1 MERYQNV
8 VRLNFFGH
16 VHSEQHNVVRSYLK
30 RQPVGV
36 QFWTGA
42 MTTYKYSHPC
52 FRRFII
58 DAETFL
64 PLRVET
70 YTFNVTTA
78 NAARDEAQPQFELS
92 HELTNYFDMDDLSP

>member
-1 MERYQNV
+1 MDRYQNV

-16 VHSEQHNVVRSYLK
+16 VHVEQQNVVRSYSE

-36 QFWTGA
+36 QFWSGA
-42 MTTYKYSHPC
+42 ITTWTHSHPC
-52 FRRFII
+52 FRRFIV

-70 YTFNVTTA
+70 YIFNVTTA
-78 NAARDEAQPQFELS
+78 NAASDEA
-92 HELTNYFDMDDLSP
+92 